1 MSRDDLFAHLKT
13 GVTHVCRCWDVTRLD
28 GVRLG
33 FTDHDCPL
41 VFDGLTFTP
50 QGGLTARALASSAG
64 LSVDNTS
71 ALGVLSDERIS
82 EADIAAGR
90 FDGAEVTVWLVCW
103 DDPVARQIQFR
114 GAIGE
119 ITRANG
125 AFEAELNGLAEPLN
139 QPVGRTY
146 LRTCGAVLGDAACS
160 VDLRDA
166 AFVYEH
172 ELESPLTE
180 ADFAV
185 ADAGYADG
193 WFAQGLCEV
202 LTGAGAGL
210 RQAIRVDALRDGE
223 RQIALWA
230 PFPVPLAAGDRLRL
244 TAGCDKRA
252 ASCRD
257 KFANFLNF
265 RGFPDMP
272 GEDWLVSVP
281 RSGGQNAGGSLIR

>member
-13 GVTHVCRCWDVTRLD
+13 GVTHTCRCWELRRTD

-41 VFDGLTFTP
+41 SFDGLTFTP

-71 ALGVLSDERIS
+71 ALGVLSDARIS

-103 DDPVARQIQFR
+103 DDVDARQVQFR
-114 GAIGE
+114 GTIGE

-146 LRTCGAVLGDAACS
+146 LRTCGAALGDAACG

-166 AFVYEH
+166 AFVLDH
-172 ELESPLTE
+172 QLDATLTD
-180 ADFAV
+180 AGFAV
-185 ADAGYADG
+185 ADGGFADG

-210 RQAIRVDALRDGE
+210 RQAIRLDELRDGE
-223 RQIALWA
+223 RRIALWA

-244 TAGCDKRA
+244 IAGCDKRA
-252 ASCRD
+252 ATCRD
-257 KFANFLNF
+257 KFANFANF
-265 RGFPDMP
+265 RGFPDIP